1 MPRERIRHGDLVW
14 VTSRRI
20 AGLGDDLILIR
31 TGSPPTD
38 VVRATGEQKLL
49 CVFLR
54 RQRIDFSLDRAT
66 FPIVLH
72 EGCEYTILVGRMR
85 LCK

>member
-1 MPRERIRHGDLVW
+1 MARERIRPGDLVW
-14 VTSRRI
+14 VTPRRVS
-20 AGLGDDLILIR
+20 GLGDDLILIR
-31 TGSPPTD
+31 TGGPPTE
-38 VVRATGEQKLL
+38 VVRATGDQCVL

-54 RQRIDFSLDRAT
+54 RQRIEFSLDRAV

-72 EGCEYTILVGRMR
+72 EGSEFTILIGRMR